1 MVQLT
6 PRQSTQI
13 FGWFNPRPTL
23 SWDDVLRLRLSLDTL
38 IAYRLRAADLATV
51 QPDPAQW
58 VQHAHAGLK
67 HARFLLPLGANP
79 FVHFGADLA
88 DVIGMRLTLGE
99 MLQMGVTYEQLKRY
113 GLTDRTEEMFRLD
126 EIEWEMLGRPSC
138 A

>member
-1 MVQLT
+1 MVHLT
-6 PRQSTQI
+6 PRQSTLI
-13 FGWFNPRPTL
+13 FGWLDPRPTL
-23 SWDDVLRLRLSLDTL
+23 SWDDVLRLKLSLDTL
-38 IAYRLRAADLATV
+38 ITYRLRAADLATV

-88 DVIGMRLTLGE
+88 DVIGMRLTLAE
-99 MLQMGVTYEQLKRY
+99 MLQMGVTFQQLRRY

-126 EIEWEMLGRPSC
+126 DIEWEMLGKPRG
-138 A
+138 